1 MLGDRF
7 KRELNKNDYYVVDP
21 KTEREKSLDTD
32 KLVDMAKKAL
42 KKAAIVGLIAGSLG
56 TGALGYLFADEVADY
71 KEERAYTK
79 AVITVNKEYKDTHD
93 TIEKGSISALI
104 EEQGCCYRAYPDKT
118 LEFILDNF
126 RSPIT
131 KKCDDPECTTCERNR
146 EIESEINE
154 IVKADARFTE
164 AVEEH
169 EQNQEIKS
177 VRGK

>member
-21 KTEREKSLDTD
+21 KTGREKSLDTD

-79 AVITVNKEYKDTHD
+79 AVITVSKEYKDTHD